1 MITFAHTKSPTSG
14 SHQLLSISEL
24 DFCFN
29 MTHINEI
36 IWYFS
41 FSVWFVSLSIMPL
54 SSIHV
59 VETGKIFFFFM
70 GGYKSILH
78 FLYPFISEDL
88 HCLTHIY
95 CYKILKGNTVK
106 VLQSIR
112 QQIWKIHQWPQDWR
126 RSVFISISKKANAN
140 EWSTT
145 SQLCSFHMLA
155 RLYSKSFKLGFSS
168 KWTENFRDVQAGFR
182 KGRETR
188 DQIANICWIME

>member
-1 MITFAHTKSPTSG
+1 
-14 SHQLLSISEL
+14 
-24 DFCFN
+24 

-41 FSVWFVSLSIMPL
+41 FSVWFVSLNIMP
-54 SSIHV
+54 SRSIHV

-106 VLQSIR
+106 VLQSIC

-140 EWSTT
+140 EWSNYLTT
-145 SQLCSFHMLA
+145 VLISHASKVMLKVFQA
-155 RLYSKSFKLGFSS
+155 RL
-168 KWTENFRDVQAGFR
+168 Q
-182 KGRETR
+182 
-188 DQIANICWIME
+188 Q

>member
-1 MITFAHTKSPTSG
+1 
-14 SHQLLSISEL
+14 
-24 DFCFN
+24 

-41 FSVWFVSLSIMPL
+41 FSVWFVSLNIMP
-54 SSIHV
+54 SRSIHV

-78 FLYPFISEDL
+78 FLYPFISEVL
-88 HCLTHIY
+88 HCLTNIY

-126 RSVFISISKKANAN
+126 RSVSISISKKDNAN